1 MFYNP
6 FEALLHI
13 SEIHQQQKK
22 INQFLCSI
30 AVHIKKMLNQR
41 EREIEYGYFSVTERT
56 KKLDAIGAN
65 HLGKMIRGY
74 EQWVLKPL
82 L

>member
-1 MFYNP
+1 
-6 FEALLHI
+6 
-13 SEIHQQQKK
+13 
-22 INQFLCSI
+22 
-30 AVHIKKMLNQR
+30 MLNCSAHKKNAKS

-65 HLGKMIRGY
+65 HLRKMIRGY

-82 L
+82 FVKP

>member
-1 MFYNP
+1 
-6 FEALLHI
+6 
-13 SEIHQQQKK
+13 
-22 INQFLCSI
+22 
-30 AVHIKKMLNQR
+30 VHIKKKAKS
-41 EREIEYGYFSVTERT
+41 EKEIEYGYFSVTERT